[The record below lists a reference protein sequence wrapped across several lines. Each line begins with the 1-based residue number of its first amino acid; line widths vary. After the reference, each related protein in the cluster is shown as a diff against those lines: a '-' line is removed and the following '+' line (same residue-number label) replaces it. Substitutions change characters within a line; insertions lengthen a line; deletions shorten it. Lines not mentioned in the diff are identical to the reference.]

1 MGFPLSL
8 PVSLVSGICRIIV
21 CAALRLS
28 VHSLKGSAMFSCKD
42 LTMRHEL
49 ISDSLI

>member
-1 MGFPLSL
+1 MGSPLSL
-8 PVSLVSGICRIIV
+8 PVSLVSGVCRIIV

-49 ISDSLI
+49 LQVMVI

>member
-1 MGFPLSL
+1 MGSPLSL
-8 PVSLVSGICRIIV
+8 PVSLVSGVYRIIV

-28 VHSLKGSAMFSCKD
+28 VHSLKGSAIFSCKD

-49 ISDSLI
+49 LLGRVI